1 MKQNHTAVALKK
13 KGKQGSEGIE
23 GVEST
28 NSKVGH
34 VIAFVLLLFGA
45 VLMLFPFYWM
55 ISGSLKTL
63 REITSLN
70 IVWWPSVP
78 QWQNY
83 IEVLT
88 MRSNPFGI
96 YFINSI
102 FVAVM
107 NTILTLLTT
116 ILGAFAF
123 SRLEFRGRDKIFSF
137 LLATMMVPSQMYL
150 ITNFITVSNM
160 GLYNSLWAQ
169 IVPYLAS
176 VFYIYLLRQF
186 FNQIPNQI
194 YLAAKVD
201 GCSDWKFLWTMMVP
215 NAKNS
220 LVTIALFNFIASWN
234 AYLWPL
240 LVTGDVNKRVLS
252 IGLRYFSGEA
262 GSDYHLMMAGAT
274 IVVLPLILIY
284 LIFQK
289 YIIQGIA
296 RGGLKG

>member
-1 MKQNHTAVALKK
+1 MDNNKIES
-13 KGKQGSEGIE
+13 KGLRVLVFI
-23 GVEST
+23 
-28 NSKVGH
+28 
-34 VIAFVLLLFGA
+34 LLLLGSL
-45 VLMLFPFYWM
+45 VMLFPFFWM
-55 ISGSLKTL
+55 ISGSFKTL
-63 REITSLN
+63 REITSPD
-70 IVWWPSVP
+70 IVWWPEKM

-83 IEVLT
+83 TEVLT
-88 MRSNPFGI
+88 MKSNPFGV
-96 YFINSI
+96 YFKNSI
-102 FVAVM
+102 IVSIA
-107 NTILTLLTT
+107 NTVFTLFTT

-123 SRLEFRGRDKIFSF
+123 SRLEFKGRDKLFSF

-150 ITNFITVSNM
+150 ITNFITITRM
-160 GLYNSLWAQ
+160 GLYDTLWAQ
-169 IVPYLAS
+169 ILPYTAS

-201 GCSDWKFLWTMMVP
+201 GCSDWKFLWKMMVP
-215 NAKNS
+215 NAKSS
-220 LVTIALFNFIASWN
+220 LVTIGLFNFIASWN

-240 LVTGDVNKRVLS
+240 MVTGNINKRVLS
-252 IGLRYFSGEA
+252 IGLQYFA
-262 GSDYHLMMAGAT
+262 GDAGVDYHLMMAGAT